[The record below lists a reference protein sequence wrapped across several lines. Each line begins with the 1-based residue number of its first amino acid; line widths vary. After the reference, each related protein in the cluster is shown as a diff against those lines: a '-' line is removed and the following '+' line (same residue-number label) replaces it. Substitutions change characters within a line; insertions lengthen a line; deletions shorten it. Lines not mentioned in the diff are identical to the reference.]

1 MLLLCVERY
10 EDSVTQPSVEGLGQ
24 VALARRVL
32 HENDFTR
39 ADLAR
44 LAVARGDLHAG
55 IEVDDVL
62 AARRGMPVE
71 IVVGLDLAED
81 DARRRQALGR
91 LARPAAL
98 GDLDFDVTEMR
109 LALRVDVEIV
119 DSHARPPGCGAGFY
133 QRLLRRPP
141 STLSETPV
149 MKLARSEQR
158 NATASA
164 SSSGRPQRP
173 SAFFR

>member
-10 EDSVTQPSVEGLGQ
+10 EDSVTQPSVECLGQ
-24 VALARRVL
+24 VALALRVL

-55 IEVDDVL
+55 VEVDDVL

-98 GDLDFDVTEMR
+98 GALDCDVAEMR
-109 LALRVDVEIV
+109 LGR
-119 DSHARPPGCGAGFY
+119 C
-133 QRLLRRPP
+133 
-141 STLSETPV
+141 
-149 MKLARSEQR
+149 LAR
-158 NATASA
+158 
-164 SSSGRPQRP
+164 
-173 SAFFR
+173 